1 VPAQLIL
8 TDMAVRVYCKYFLSY
23 NAMSIM
29 PFSNSR
35 VLCDSLR
42 YEIVVQYIL
51 AL

>member
-1 VPAQLIL
+1 MLN
-8 TDMAVRVYCKYFLSY
+8 DMAVRVYCNYFLSY

-35 VLCDSLR
+35 VLCDSLHFP
-42 YEIVVQYIL
+42 IVAQYSL